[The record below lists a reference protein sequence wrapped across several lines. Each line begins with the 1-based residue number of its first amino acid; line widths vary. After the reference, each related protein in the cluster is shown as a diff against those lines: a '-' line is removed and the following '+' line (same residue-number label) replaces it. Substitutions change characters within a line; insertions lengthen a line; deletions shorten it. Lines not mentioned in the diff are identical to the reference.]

1 MARHATACRK
11 IGLSPEAGPEAALP
25 GGATICRGLRRFAAC
40 AKPHPMAWRCG
51 HRGDGD
57 RRSRSGGGRDARGS
71 GPPFVSPDLLRTR
84 QRTSAPDPTWVRG
97 AFFAR
102 GSPAG
107 AAPRTLP
114 SVLHPA
120 DHASMRR
127 MAPLRSRFRH
137 VPARMRPHA
146 RKAGNLVFTR
156 TFRTFGRKLRAA
168 ARLRPPLDRPPRRP
182 DPFRS

>member
-11 IGLSPEAGPEAALP
+11 IGLSPEAGPEAALS

-97 AFFAR
+97 AFFSRVDRRPAR
-102 GSPAG
+102 RLAPFPLSYTPRIMPAC
-107 AAPRTLP
+107 A
-114 SVLHPA
+114 VWH
-120 DHASMRR
+120 
-127 MAPLRSRFRH
+127 RF
-137 VPARMRPHA
+137 VPASVTSRRACARMPERREIWFSPEPSEPLEENYA
-146 RKAGNLVFTR
+146 PSPPPNK
-156 TFRTFGRKLRAA
+156 
-168 ARLRPPLDRPPRRP
+168 RLHCPPTDV
-182 DPFRS
+182 